1 MSKLDLKPIVD
12 VNINLSLK
20 AAARR
25 GFSLGLIIGNSIVIP
40 KTERVRVYT
49 NLSQMLS
56 DGFTEGKPEYKA
68 AQLYFAATT
77 SPRKLAVGLKDS
89 GDASITDTLNACRAA
104 NSEWWAFTVC
114 GAQDVDIKSCAAWAE
129 TAAPD
134 VMYMYTT
141 KDKSVL
147 DSSGDEKS
155 IFKALSDK
163 HYRRSFGQYCG
174 HEDTPDAVAATMG
187 YAMGANRGVAGD
199 AFTLAYKS
207 LPGVTTDD
215 LSESQV
221 NHVTGSSESAGHNG
235 NVYITRGEEYD
246 ILQQGYCADGSSFDE
261 ILYLDMLKNDITLNV
276 MDLLYQSRKIPQTEG
291 GVTDIINVI
300 NRACK
305 KYVTLGF
312 IAPGQW
318 GGEECLELKRGDYLP
333 DGYLV
338 QSEAVNEQ
346 SPADR
351 DKRKAPPIYVCVKL
365 AGAIE
370 FVTIKVNVNR

>member
-1 MSKLDLKPIVD
+1 
-12 VNINLSLK
+12 
-20 AAARR
+20 
-25 GFSLGLIIGNSIVIP
+25 
-40 KTERVRVYT
+40 
-49 NLSQMLS
+49 MLS

-77 SPRKLAVGLKDS
+77 SPRKLAVGLQDS

-147 DSSGDEKS
+147 DSNGDEKS